1 MRQKIEAAGARIIEN
16 SPLARVARWVL
27 KSPNVA
33 MVFGKQIH
41 LSGVSTEVFLK
52 DTYWVEHELC
62 HIEQYRSHGTFRF
75 LGLYLLE
82 SLRKGYYANKF
93 EVEARKL
100 GHERALA
107 AGKESEKRETG
118 KKV

>member
-1 MRQKIEAAGARIIEN
+1 MRQKIEAAGARIVEN
-16 SPLARVARWVL
+16 SLLARIARLVL

-41 LSGVSTEVFLK
+41 LSGVSTETFLE

-62 HIEQYRSHGTFRF
+62 HIEQYRSHGTLRF

-82 SLRKGYYANKF
+82 SFRKGYYENRF
-93 EVEARKL
+93 EVEARRL
-100 GHERALA
+100 GRERALA
-107 AGKESEKRETG
+107 AGKAPQREETG

>member
-16 SPLARVARWVL
+16 SPLGRIARWVL

-33 MVFGKQIH
+33 MVLGRQIH
-41 LSGVSTEVFLK
+41 LSGVTTEAFLE

-62 HIEQYRSHGTFRF
+62 HIEQYRSHGTLRF

-82 SLRKGYYANKF
+82 SFRKGYQENKF

-100 GHERALA
+100 GHEKALA
-107 AGKESEKRETG
+107 AGKVPKREEPG